1 MRMLMMREVR
11 LVPLSVN
18 KPLLGLSITAVY
30 SVLSS
35 RTFWDPAVK
44 MTPHFWRPQLGGA
57 GAIVLSAGALLL
69 VANCLRETKW
79 IKAVW
84 AIVVSLGAISTIN
97 FFTPFPI
104 WIRGAHQVWVVCFA
118 FSQCLFNQKLSLWQR
133 LLLLALAGAWVY
145 RMAVVWTAWISGWF
159 PMVAAIF
166 VMSLLKSRR
175 LALFLVMAMVV
186 FVLLNRQVFYEK
198 VILESDRTGDTK
210 RLDIWRD
217 VIRVSSRNPLL
228 GLGPGGYRTYRV
240 VYGNAPNLDWSIP
253 SHNNYVDIFAQT
265 GLLGLAFFLWFIAA
279 ALRDGF
285 ELMRRTEEKTFEGA
299 FVRGV
304 VGGFIGML
312 LISMVGD
319 WLIPYI
325 YNQSLIGFQFTVYTW
340 IALGCM
346 LSIYNETFNRNR

>member
-1 MRMLMMREVR
+1 
-11 LVPLSVN
+11 
-18 KPLLGLSITAVY
+18 
-30 SVLSS
+30 
-35 RTFWDPAVK
+35 
-44 MTPHFWRPQLGGA
+44 
-57 GAIVLSAGALLL
+57 
-69 VANCLRETKW
+69 
-79 IKAVW
+79 
-84 AIVVSLGAISTIN
+84 
-97 FFTPFPI
+97 
-104 WIRGAHQVWVVCFA
+104 
-118 FSQCLFNQKLSLWQR
+118 
-133 LLLLALAGAWVY
+133 
-145 RMAVVWTAWISGWF
+145 
-159 PMVAAIF
+159 
-166 VMSLLKSRR
+166 
-175 LALFLVMAMVV
+175 
-186 FVLLNRQVFYEK
+186 
-198 VILESDRTGDTK
+198 
-210 RLDIWRD
+210 
-217 VIRVSSRNPLL
+217 
-228 GLGPGGYRTYRV
+228 LGPGGYRTYRV